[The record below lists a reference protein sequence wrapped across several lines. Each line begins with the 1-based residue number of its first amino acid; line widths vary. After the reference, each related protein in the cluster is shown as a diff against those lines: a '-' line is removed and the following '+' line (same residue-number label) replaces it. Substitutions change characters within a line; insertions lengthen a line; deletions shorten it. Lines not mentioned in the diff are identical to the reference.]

1 MKYVHI
7 RRKIALIIIFIMMIG
22 QYAGVV
28 KSLADEIPNSEYVD
42 SNSYMTKHILKE
54 GGSVIGNNLVDPAG
68 EFSVRIEFSFDG
80 DSLLNNLSYYYKLPE
95 HIAIKGDDVP
105 SKTKPGDLRD
115 TSENKI
121 GTYYISN
128 NIIYYTFDS
137 VSQNKTA
144 YFELGASWDNVEN
157 IGSIILNWND
167 GDQVVKFESA
177 YVSVA
182 KKQENFYIDENGHT
196 IRKFIIT
203 VSPKDNY
210 NNQDINEITIIDTF
224 SALKKGYS
232 FGKDLD
238 TANPNQDVLVKKYNS
253 SDELQESK
261 WYDDSE
267 INLKVEGVGNGF
279 ETNINFSI
287 DGLSVLAGGKT
298 EIEYYI
304 EISSDMKLKND
315 ASSYSTVYAN
325 SVEVNQNIYNES
337 TKTTETLFT
346 KTSVTG
352 SYSSNSVWLY
362 KEEGSA
368 TKIEETGK
376 NSVPYTIS
384 VNRNRN
390 YSLGGSI
397 VKDEIS
403 RFLGG
408 AVVYDTDNQPYIEK
422 IKGWDAKETDNKNE
436 NYEYLNWIV
445 LDYKDYSTMEKL
457 ASTSEK
463 TAVENLL
470 EQEDYSSLRNTILK
484 AINKKSNKSYT
495 KLTSNIIGQYVFT
508 FLPSS
513 EIDETPNFLWLVP
526 LDEDG
531 IPTAYFLHYNVLS
544 DEQVASL
551 TNGATMW
558 YTEFEAAGK
567 GSSGYPTFVGDKVLN
582 ISKYNNGVYRKAD
595 GGFYVDWT
603 VSLKVPENSGGFEQ
617 IVLYDSLPSYSNVP
631 IGDSGNTYTVYDW
644 LYGFNKG
651 DFSLSQCMYDDGTYN
666 YSFCEYVQNTIFSKM
681 FSISSNSK
689 DENVQ
694 KVVNWITTGFSNDN
708 WRRYS
713 SKEINENYKE
723 SNKEDVIPYYNGGSG
738 ISYTGEA
745 TGAGQFIDDKS
756 NLSEMTTYTMKKL
769 YFYIGDLPATT
780 EGYSID
786 IKYTTQVNPELINS
800 LSKILNRDN
809 LEYVT
814 LKNTIG
820 ANQACFEKNGNLSNY
835 IVSPGVARIATA
847 SASYWIGTKDIEP
860 TIEKEGKYDLEN
872 NVINYTVDLNP
883 QKNVSA
889 ESTIYTLK
897 DTLSI
902 SGIKYITDSFTLYD
916 ENNDIVYTTD
926 PSKKISNKYKDKANI
941 SISNKSNENSSFVL
955 KFDNS
960 NNIFLDKIG
969 NLKKLKLE
977 YSVDASNIPEG
988 VTLQNVATWFTPKT
1002 SEDTGETTEN
1012 ILGTVMVDILP
1023 DQAIE
1028 KKMTNIP
1035 NLENKYNASFDI
1047 KVNLDSQYADEYL
1060 KGLNA
1065 GDTFIV
1071 RDTFESGLL
1080 LDIDSIG
1087 VFKYNEQQEKYE
1099 KLRNGYTLKYNSKTK
1114 ELEIK
1119 INVIEGIDKYL
1130 IRYNATVCGTP
1141 NKYATVKNNA
1151 KIENSTV
1158 NEAVWDTKIFKQ
1170 FYKAGATT
1178 SDMSI
1183 KIYKYDEENLE
1194 NRLSNAEFELYEYDG
1209 SSWVNITT
1217 KDNGCD
1223 VLTSDSDGK
1232 IEITNK
1238 LSNSKLFVRNETWYK
1253 LEETKSPAGYMLSS
1267 DPIYYYV
1274 TDLSGKYPTSIP
1286 EGINDYLVADQEEN
1300 IITIGNK
1307 KNQLGIR
1314 KVDATEGNNLEGAVF
1329 EIYSDKQCNNL
1340 IDTSTEKGN
1349 GLYVFE
1355 SLVGVN
1361 GNSTLYLK
1369 EKSAP
1374 DGYAVDSNIYK
1385 VIYEN
1390 GLIKQVISTDGNY
1403 TLETSTEDGI
1413 YFIKFSDEIL
1423 SGSFEVNLYKYIKDS
1438 NNKPLNGAEFS
1449 VQIYNKDDEN
1459 DVLYSAKKLTTD
1471 TNGNI
1476 NIKDCKISGE
1486 NKTYHV
1492 TITETKAP
1500 KNYVRISGTVEFDIT
1515 TVRNGNKYGLN
1526 TTIQPTDSDAKNITI
1541 EPNNVIVKL
1550 EDDTVEI
1557 HKGVE
1562 SVDNQN
1568 ATYNG
1573 DDKQTWVIESKVPT
1587 GMKALN
1593 KYVITDKIDDRL
1605 VFLENSVNISTKDGK
1620 IVDKSNYKIEHNEKT
1635 LTITFIDNVHK
1646 NADDNFIAGRNL
1658 QEGSTLQITFNTT
1671 FAKDEN
1677 GELKAN
1683 ILNELIPNQ
1692 AKLTYDNGVNEEH
1705 TIESE
1710 IPKVH
1715 TGGIK
1720 VYKYE
1725 TIDENK
1731 VPVVGAKF
1739 KIAKSKNDAEKKKF
1753 LTNKNGEE
1761 IIGISDKNGIVQF
1774 KGIKFGKN
1782 ANEYENN
1789 KFATIDKIT
1798 GAKVYCYDDKF
1809 NELSSNYY
1817 VVETEAPDGY
1827 IKYNNPIKITI
1838 NANSYNTEISQMPS
1852 VENTE
1857 RNFDIVINKEIYG
1870 EEKLKLQNAEMAIIK
1885 LEKDANGKN
1894 KYVWNE
1900 SLVTNSD
1907 GNIVLNQAKIKEG
1920 IYEYMITETKTP
1932 GDEFVNVL
1940 KNKGILVYLKVN
1952 YDGSIEIVDKDGK
1965 TAKNKYYIY
1974 DISDKNNIKDITDKE
1989 NLLKQCI
1996 TVGTSINNEG
2006 KPVLNYNVINTQK
2019 YNFSLIKTDKDTKKA
2034 MNGVKFSL
2042 SVTDTSGKK
2051 VKLKNANTLEEIN
2064 TKELETS
2071 NVDGQDGII
2080 SIKDILIE
2088 KEGTFT
2094 FTLHEKSTKGIFD
2107 FLYKEHAEDIEIK
2120 ADIAD
2125 YAGRY
2130 VIENV
2135 RVTNGGD
2142 YVNLLNINSS
2152 IKTEVVNE
2160 RVKGKYNL
2168 IIDKID
2174 SYTNKKLSGAEF
2186 NINVQK
2192 VDANGKYKDYVLY
2205 KATNDVTSKE
2215 QILPNN
2221 KVIADKD
2228 GRIKIENIR
2237 IEAKET
2243 YRIIFTETKASN
2255 GYMLLDDPIII
2266 EVTTTTDGRFDDER
2280 FVLESYKIVSG
2291 ENYGL
2296 VTINKDKSDNTKIFM
2311 EVKNEY
2317 FDLSLRKS
2325 ITSVEYPDKEDS
2337 KITEDETKNRAPEV
2351 VTNDLLS
2358 DKSTTAI
2365 YNHDKNPVRAY
2376 NGQDVIYTLRVYN
2389 EGEIDG
2395 YAQEVT
2401 DHLPEWLEFVDDEF
2415 NRNNG
2420 WYLDE
2425 NDLTNRTVRTTNL
2438 SKEYGISNGVDNL
2451 IKARDKVTGVLDYK
2465 EIQIKCRVSDD
2476 AKVKTVLT
2484 NIAEISLS
2492 KAENRTSETVDRD
2505 SVTNN
2510 VKVPDTAEGMSKYK
2524 DDELSKSYVPGQEDD
2539 DDFEKVIVEEF
2550 DLALRKYITAVNG
2563 EEMLRENQNT
2573 EDTNDSENSDDK
2585 ENTNDNK
2592 NTEDKNSNETAD
2604 SDDENSNIDDVKYAR
2619 EPIVNVSAL
2628 KDGSSTT
2635 ATYVHTKEP
2644 VEVSVDDIVRYT
2656 ISVYNEGTVSG
2667 YASLIKDDIPEGLE
2681 FVKDSEVNKE
2691 FRWKLVD
2698 ENDEETDDVTKAKY
2712 IVSDYLS
2719 KENGD
2724 DNLLNAFNGTKLD
2737 TKYVQVEFRVICK
2750 QDYPKI
2756 IENQAQ
2762 IADDTDESGKS
2773 VIDRDST
2780 PNEWKGEDDE
2790 DVEYVKVTYM
2800 DLALRKFI
2808 TGVNK
2813 EEVTSRIP
2821 QVDATALINE
2831 TGTTAT
2837 YTHPKDSVLVHTD
2850 DIVTYTI
2857 RVYNEGSKDGYATEV
2872 KDDIPESLEYLPDN
2886 EINQEYEWKL
2896 MDENDNEVTDLSKA
2910 KYIVTN
2916 YLSKENETKDR
2927 QNLMK
2932 AFDKETMT
2940 TPEYKDIKIAF
2951 RVTEP
2956 ITSNRVLVNYAQIS
2970 KQTDKKGIDRPDRD
2984 STPNKWVKGEDDQD
2998 IENVRVQY
3006 FDLALRKWVTKAIVT
3021 QDGKTE
3027 VTPTG
3032 HQAEDNPEE
3041 VVKVDLKKS
3050 KINSVVVKF
3059 EYQIRVTNEG
3069 EVAGYAK
3076 EIKDRIPQGLKFDKA
3091 DNPNWAEVKDG
3102 VITTNELQNTLLQP
3116 GESAEVTVIL
3126 TWVNSETNMGVK
3138 VNVAEI
3144 SEDYND
3150 YGTPDIDSTP
3160 NNNVS
3165 GEDDID
3171 DAPVMLTVKTGVQD
3185 FKYILIC
3192 LGVFAILALGVNS
3205 IKKNIK
3211 K

>member
-182 KKQENFYIDENGHT
+182 KGQENFYTDENGHT
-196 IRKFIIT
+196 IKKFTIT
-203 VSPKDNY
+203 ISPKDNY
-210 NNQDINEITIIDTF
+210 KNKDITGITIIDIF

-232 FGKDLD
+232 FAKDLD
-238 TANPNQDVLVKKYNS
+238 KNNPKQDVLVKKYNS
-253 SDELQESK
+253 SNELQESI
-261 WYDDSE
+261 WYDDSN
-267 INLKVEGVGNGF
+267 INLKEEDSRNGF
-279 ETNINFSI
+279 STTINE
-287 DGLSVLAGGKT
+287 LSVLAGGKT

-304 EISSDMKLKND
+304 EISSDMKLKHD
-315 ASSYSTVYAN
+315 AGSYSTSYAN
-325 SVEVNQNIYNES
+325 EVEVNQNIYNES
-337 TKTTETLFT
+337 TQTTETLFT

-352 SYSSNSVWLY
+352 AYSSNTVWLY
-362 KEEGSA
+362 KEEGTA
-368 TKIEETGK
+368 TKTEDSGK

-384 VNRNRN
+384 VNRDRN

-408 AVVYDTDNQPYIEK
+408 AVVYDISNQPYIEK
-422 IKGWDAKETDNKNE
+422 IKGWDSEKTDDNG
-436 NYEYLNWIV
+436 NYEYLDWIV
-445 LDYKDYSTMEKL
+445 LDYKDYLTMEKL
-457 ASTSEK
+457 ANTSEK
-463 TAVENLL
+463 TAMENLL
-470 EQEDYSSLRNTILK
+470 ELEEYSTLRNTIIK

-617 IVLYDSLPSYSNVP
+617 IVLYDTLPSYSNVP

-651 DFSLSQCMYDDGTYN
+651 DFSLAQCMLEDGSYN
-666 YSFCEYVQNTIFSKM
+666 KSFCEYVQNTIFSKI

-694 KVVNWITTGFSNDN
+694 KVVNWISPGFTNSS
-708 WRRYS
+708 WRTYS
-713 SKEINENYKE
+713 PNRINENF
-723 SNKEDVIPYYNGGSG
+723 KEDNSSMIAPYYKGGAG

-745 TGAGQFIDDKS
+745 VGAGQFIDDWS
-756 NLSEMTTYTMKKL
+756 NLSEMTTYTMENL
-769 YFYIGDLPATT
+769 LFYIGDLPATS

-820 ANQACFEKNGNLSNY
+820 ANQACFEENKENSNLSNY
-835 IVSPGVARIATA
+835 RVSPGVARIATV

-883 QKNVSA
+883 QKNVST

-969 NLKKLKLE
+969 NLQKLKLE

-1223 VLTSDSDGK
+1223 VLISDSDGK

-1267 DPIYYYV
+1267 SPIYYYV

-1413 YFIKFSDEIL
+1413 YIINFSDEIL

-1449 VQIYNKDDEN
+1449 VQIYNKDDKK
-1459 DVLYSAKKLTTD
+1459 DVLYSAEKLTTD
-1471 TNGNI
+1471 NNGNI
-1476 NIKDCKISGE
+1476 NIKDCKINGE

-1500 KNYVRISGTVEFDIT
+1500 KNYVRISGTIEFDIT

-1541 EPNNVIVKL
+1541 EPNNIIVKL

-1635 LTITFIDNVHK
+1635 LTITFIDNGHK
-1646 NADDNFIAGRNL
+1646 NIDENFIEGRNL

-1677 GELKAN
+1677 GQIKEN

-1720 VYKYE
+1720 IYKYE
-1725 TIDENK
+1725 TIDGKK
-1731 VPVVGAKF
+1731 VPVEGAKF
-1739 KIAKSKNDAEKKKF
+1739 KIAKSKDDAENNRF

-1761 IIGISDKNGIVQF
+1761 IIGISDENGIVQF
-1774 KGIKFGKN
+1774 NGIKFGKN
-1782 ANEYENN
+1782 AKEYENN
-1789 KFATIDKIT
+1789 KFVTTDEIT
-1798 GAKVYCYDDKF
+1798 KAKVYRYDDKF
-1809 NELSSNYY
+1809 NEISSTYY
-1817 VVETEAPDGY
+1817 VVETQAPDGY
-1827 IKYNNPIKITI
+1827 IKYNTPIEITI

-1852 VENTE
+1852 AENNE
-1857 RNFDIVINKEIYG
+1857 RNFDIVINKKVYG
-1870 EEKLKLQNAEMAIIK
+1870 EEKLNLQNAEMAIIK
-1885 LEKDANGKN
+1885 LEKDENGKN
-1894 KYVWNE
+1894 KLVWNE
-1900 SLVTNSD
+1900 GLITDSD
-1907 GNIVLNQAKIKEG
+1907 GNIVFNQTKIKEG

-1952 YDGSIEIVDKDGK
+1952 YDGSIEIVDKDGN
-1965 TAKNKYYIY
+1965 TAKNKYYVY

-1989 NLLKQCI
+1989 TLLAQYI
-1996 TVGTSINNEG
+1996 TVGTSINKDG
-2006 KPVLNYNVINTQK
+2006 KPVLNYNLINSQK

-2042 SVTDTSGKK
+2042 NVTDTSGKK
-2051 VKLKNANTLEEIN
+2051 VKLKNVNTLEEIN

-2094 FTLHEKSTKGIFD
+2094 FTLHEKSTKRIFD

-2142 YVNLLNINSS
+2142 YVNLLSINSG
-2152 IKTEVVNE
+2152 IETGVVNE

-2192 VDANGKYKDYVLY
+2192 VGANGKYKDYVLY
-2205 KATNDVTSKE
+2205 KATNDVSSKE

-2221 KVIADKD
+2221 KAIADKD

-2296 VTINKDKSDNTKIFM
+2296 VTINEDKSDNTKIFM

-2325 ITSVEYPDKEDS
+2325 IASVAYPDKEDS

-2401 DHLPEWLEFVDDEF
+2401 DHLPEGLEFVDDEF

-2425 NDLTNRTVRTTNL
+2425 KDLTNRTVKTTNL

-2451 IKARDKVTGVLDYK
+2451 IKAKDKVTGVLNYK

-2510 VKVPDTAEGMSKYK
+2510 VKVPDTAEEMSKYK
-2524 DDELSKSYVPGQEDD
+2524 DDELSKSYVSGQEDD

-2563 EEMLRENQNT
+2563 EKMLRENQNT
-2573 EDTNDSENSDDK
+2573 EDKND
-2585 ENTNDNK
+2585 
-2592 NTEDKNSNETAD
+2592 NETAD

-2635 ATYVHTKEP
+2635 TTYVHTKEP

-2773 VIDRDST
+2773 VTDRDST

-2837 YTHPKDSVLVHTD
+2837 YTHPKDPVLVHTN

-2857 RVYNEGSKDGYATEV
+2857 RVYNEGSKDGYVTEI

-2956 ITSNRVLVNYAQIS
+2956 ITSDRVLVNYAQIS

-3041 VVKVDLKKS
+3041 VVKVDLKRS

>member
-1 MKYVHI
+1 MKYVNI

-713 SKEINENYKE
+713 PKGINENYKE
-723 SNKEDVIPYYNGGSG
+723 SNKKDVIPYYNGGSG

-941 SISNKSNENSSFVL
+941 SISNKSNENSSFIL

-960 NNIFLDKIG
+960 SNIFLDKIG

-1141 NKYATVKNNA
+1141 NKYATVKNSA

-1209 SSWVNITT
+1209 NSWVNITT

-1413 YFIKFSDEIL
+1413 YIINFSDEIL

-1449 VQIYNKDDEN
+1449 VQIYNKDDEK
-1459 DVLYSAKKLTTD
+1459 DVLYSAEKLTTD
-1471 TNGNI
+1471 NNGNI
-1476 NIKDCKISGE
+1476 NIKDCKINGE

-1500 KNYVRISGTVEFDIT
+1500 KNYVRISGTIEFDIT

-1541 EPNNVIVKL
+1541 EPNNIIVKL

-1635 LTITFIDNVHK
+1635 LTITFIDNGHK
-1646 NADDNFIAGRNL
+1646 NIDENFIEGRNL

-1677 GELKAN
+1677 GQIKEN

-1720 VYKYE
+1720 IYKYE
-1725 TIDENK
+1725 TIDGKK
-1731 VPVVGAKF
+1731 VPVEGAKF
-1739 KIAKSKNDAEKKKF
+1739 KIAKSKDDAENNRF

-1761 IIGISDKNGIVQF
+1761 IIGISDENGIVQF
-1774 KGIKFGKN
+1774 NGIKFGKN
-1782 ANEYENN
+1782 AKEYENN
-1789 KFATIDKIT
+1789 KFVTTDEIT
-1798 GAKVYCYDDKF
+1798 KVKVYRYDDKF
-1809 NELSSNYY
+1809 NEISSTYY
-1817 VVETEAPDGY
+1817 VVETQAPDGY
-1827 IKYNNPIKITI
+1827 IKYNTPIEITI

-1852 VENTE
+1852 AENNE
-1857 RNFDIVINKEIYG
+1857 RNFDIVINKKVYG
-1870 EEKLKLQNAEMAIIK
+1870 EEKLNLQNAEMAIIK
-1885 LEKDANGKN
+1885 LEKDENGKN
-1894 KYVWNE
+1894 KLVWNE
-1900 SLVTNSD
+1900 GLITDSD
-1907 GNIVLNQAKIKEG
+1907 GNIVFNQTKIKEG

-1940 KNKGILVYLKVN
+1940 KNKGILIYLKVN
-1952 YDGSIEIVDKDGK
+1952 YDGSIEIVDKDGN
-1965 TAKNKYYIY
+1965 TAKNKYYVY

-1989 NLLKQCI
+1989 TLLAQYI
-1996 TVGTSINNEG
+1996 TVGTSINKDG
-2006 KPVLNYNVINTQK
+2006 KPVLNYNLINSQK

-2042 SVTDTSGKK
+2042 NVTDTSGKK
-2051 VKLKNANTLEEIN
+2051 VKLKNVNTLEEIN

-2094 FTLHEKSTKGIFD
+2094 FTLHEKSTKRIFD

-2142 YVNLLNINSS
+2142 YVNLLSINSG
-2152 IKTEVVNE
+2152 IETGVVNE

-2192 VDANGKYKDYVLY
+2192 VGANGKYEDYVLY

-2221 KVIADKD
+2221 KAIADKD

-2296 VTINKDKSDNTKIFM
+2296 VTINEDKSDNTKIFM

-2325 ITSVEYPDKEDS
+2325 IASVAYPDKEDS

-2401 DHLPEWLEFVDDEF
+2401 DHLPEGLEFVDDEF

-2425 NDLTNRTVRTTNL
+2425 KDLTNRTFKTTNL

-2451 IKARDKVTGVLDYK
+2451 IKAKDKVTGVLNYK

-2492 KAENRTSETVDRD
+2492 KAENRNSETVDRD

-2573 EDTNDSENSDDK
+2573 EAKND
-2585 ENTNDNK
+2585 
-2592 NTEDKNSNETAD
+2592 NETAD

-2635 ATYVHTKEP
+2635 ATYVHTKKP

-2773 VIDRDST
+2773 VTDRDST

-2808 TGVNK
+2808 TRVNK
-2813 EEVTSRIP
+2813 DDVTSRIP
-2821 QVDATALINE
+2821 QVDATALIKE

-2837 YTHPKDSVLVHTD
+2837 YNHPKDPVLVHTTD
-2850 DIVTYTI
+2850 VVTYTL
-2857 RVYNEGSKDGYATEV
+2857 RVYNEGSKDGYATEI
-2872 KDDIPESLEYLPDN
+2872 KDDIPQGLEYLPNN
-2886 EINQEYEWKL
+2886 ETNIEYEWKL
-2896 MDENDNEVTDLSKA
+2896 VDENDNEVTDVSKA
-2910 KYIVTN
+2910 KYVVTN

-2927 QNLMK
+2927 QNLMN

-2940 TPEYKDIKIAF
+2940 TPEYKDVKIAF
-2951 RVTEP
+2951 KVTEP
-2956 ITSNRVLVNYAQIS
+2956 TTSDRILINYAQIS
-2970 KQTDKKGIDRPDRD
+2970 EQTDKKGIHREDRD
-2984 STPNKWVKGEDDQD
+2984 STPNEWKGEDDED
-2998 IENVRVQY
+2998 IEKVRVLY
-3006 FDLALRKWVTKAIVT
+3006 FDLALRKWVTEAIVT
-3021 QDGKTE
+3021 ENGQTKE
-3027 VTPTG
+3027 IETG
-3032 HQAEDNPEE
+3032 HHAEDNPEE
-3041 VVKVDLKKS
+3041 IVKVDLRKS
-3050 KINSVVVKF
+3050 KIDSVVVKF
-3059 EYQIRVTNEG
+3059 RYHIRITNEG

-3076 EIKDRIPQGLKFDKA
+3076 EIKDRIPEGLEFESS
-3091 DNPNWAEVKDG
+3091 DNPHWTMLEDGTIVTDELKDK
-3102 VITTNELQNTLLQP
+3102 LLQP
-3116 GESAEVTVIL
+3116 GESEEVTVVLKWI
-3126 TWVNSETNMGVK
+3126 NSKTNMGVK
-3138 VNVAEI
+3138 INTAEI
-3144 SEDYND
+3144 SKDYND
-3150 YGTPDIDSTP
+3150 YETPDIDSTP
-3160 NNNVS
+3160 DNNVP

-3171 DAPVMLTVKTGVQD
+3171 DAPVMLTVKTGSED
-3185 FKYILIC
+3185 LKYIALITI
-3192 LGVFAILALGVNS
+3192 VLALLSGCV
-3205 IKKNIK
+3205 IALRKNIK
-3211 K
+3211 HQYNVGDILRK